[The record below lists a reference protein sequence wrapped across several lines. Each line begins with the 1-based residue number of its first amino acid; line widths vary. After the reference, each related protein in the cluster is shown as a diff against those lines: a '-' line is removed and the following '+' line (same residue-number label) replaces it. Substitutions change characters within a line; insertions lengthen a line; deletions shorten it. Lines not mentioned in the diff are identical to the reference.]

1 MKRLDKVML
10 GAMITLTALIAAV
23 ALLGGHTGRADDGL
37 YVLYL
42 APAEAPPRALWMMS
56 LAGGEPRRI
65 FAPPFGVLDFAP
77 APDGRWVAAAAS
89 HADGTTDIWLVHVEG
104 GSARRITDCAP
115 DSCAAPTWSPDGQQV
130 AYERRNGTSGE
141 GRIWVYD
148 RRTASSVPLFA
159 DEDVTGFAPLWSPD
173 GGRLAFYDMQAGAI
187 RAIDLKTGDSTFI
200 PDQMGEVGSFAP
212 DGASMIYADIRLVG
226 RQFFP
231 QLWRADLETGSVHP
245 LLDEA
250 EDDRMPAWSPDG
262 RWLAFARRRLDEAQG
277 AGSQLMLLDL
287 RTGELRQVTEDATVN
302 HTRFR
307 WHPQGRYLLVQ
318 RFKLMESVAE
328 AEIWVYDLAT
338 GEFTLAVEGGVNGE
352 WLP

>member
-1 MKRLDKVML
+1 ML
-10 GAMITLTALIAAV
+10 GAAIALAALIAAV
-23 ALLGGHTGRADDGL
+23 TLLGGHTDRVGDGL

-42 APAEAPPRALWMMS
+42 APAEAPPRALWIMP
-56 LAGGEPRRI
+56 LAGDEPRRI

-77 APDGRWVAAAAS
+77 APDGRWVAAAANR
-89 HADGTTDIWLVHVEG
+89 ADGAADLWLVRVD
-104 GSARRITDCAP
+104 GSGARRITDCAP

-130 AYERRNGTSGE
+130 AYERRDSASGE

-148 RRTASSVPLFA
+148 RRMASSVPLFA
-159 DEDVTGFAPLWSPD
+159 DESVTGLAPLWSPN
-173 GGRLAFYDMQAGAI
+173 GGRLAFYDVQAGVI
-187 RAIDLKTGDSTFI
+187 RAIDLTTGDSTFI

-212 DGASMIYADIRLVG
+212 DGASMVYADIRPVG

-287 RTGELRQVTEDATVN
+287 RTGELRQVTDDAEVN

-318 RFKLMESVAE
+318 RFKLTESAAE
-328 AEIWVYDLAT
+328 AEIWVYDLTA
-338 GEFTLAVEGGVNGE
+338 GEFALAVEGGMNAE